1 MDSSKILPGSE
12 ECSSSESGWT
22 TYIAS
27 PDLEQDPADN
37 EDDDDDDRSIGQQGY
52 KKGAAAK
59 ATAAED
65 ADSDDSMA
73 SDASSGP
80 SDQRFSYGFLG
91 RSLGFGHAAN
101 KDQRKSVA
109 KKHNQQEEKKK
120 QKKGEKDN
128 SGNRANSA
136 GRLKKF

>member
-1 MDSSKILPGSE
+1 MDSSKILSGSE

-27 PDLEQDPADN
+27 PDLEQDGADN
-37 EDDDDDDRSIGQQGY
+37 EDDDEDCSIGQQRY
-52 KKGAAAK
+52 KKGSKEAA
-59 ATAAED
+59 AAED

-91 RSLGFGHAAN
+91 ISRGFGHAAN
-101 KDQRKSVA
+101 KDQRKSAA

-120 QKKGEKDN
+120 QKKGERDN

>member
-1 MDSSKILPGSE
+1 MDSSKILSGTE

-27 PDLEQDPADN
+27 PDHEHNHADN
-37 EDDDDDDRSIGQQGY
+37 EDDEDDNIGQQGY
-52 KKGAAAK
+52 KKDVQEE
-59 ATAAED
+59 AED

-80 SDQRFSYGFLG
+80 SDQGYLYGHLG
-91 RSLGFGHAAN
+91 RSRGFCHAG
-101 KDQRKSVA
+101 KRDEKKYVG

-120 QKKGEKDN
+120 HHEQIKGEKDK
-128 SGNRANSA
+128 SGQKANSA

>member
-1 MDSSKILPGSE
+1 MDSSKILPGNE

-27 PDLEQDPADN
+27 PDLEHDEAEN
-37 EDDDDDDRSIGQQGY
+37 EDDDEDGSIGHQVF
-52 KKGAAAK
+52 KKQD
-59 ATAAED
+59 E

-80 SDQRFSYGFLG
+80 SDQRYSYGYLA
-91 RSLGFGHAAN
+91 RSRGFVHAGKN
-101 KDQRKSVA
+101 DQKKSVA

-120 QKKGEKDN
+120 KKKQIKGEKDS
-128 SGNRANSA
+128 SGSRGNSA